1 MKGHIM
7 TEQLSPQ
14 EGKVAVAT
22 LTIGGMHCPACS
34 ARVVKALKAIPG
46 VQEAEVS
53 LETRQA
59 KVTYVTGEITL
70 ELLQQAITEAGY
82 TYEGANF

>member
-1 MKGHIM
+1 MVVQH
-7 TEQLSPQ
+7 SPQ
-14 EGKVAVAT
+14 EGNLTIAT

-34 ARVVKALKAIPG
+34 ARVVKALKALPG

-59 KVTYVTGEITL
+59 KVKYISGKITP

-82 TYEGANF
+82 TYEGAEF

>member
-1 MKGHIM
+1 M
-7 TEQLSPQ
+7 TEQRSPQ
-14 EGKVAVAT
+14 EGKAAVVT

-34 ARVVKALKAIPG
+34 ARVLKALKAIPG

-59 KVTYVTGEITL
+59 TVTHVSGELTP
-70 ELLQQAITEAGY
+70 ELLQRAITEAGY
-82 TYEGANF
+82 TYEGADF

>member
-1 MKGHIM
+1 M
-7 TEQLSPQ
+7 TESRSPQ
-14 EGKVAVAT
+14 AGQTAVAT

-34 ARVVKALKAIPG
+34 ARVVKALKALPG

-59 KVTYVTGEITL
+59 RITYTPGNLTPDLV
-70 ELLQQAITEAGY
+70 QQAITAEGY
-82 TYEGANF
+82 SYEGADF